1 MIGCMILYRLI
12 ATASA
17 LAALASA
24 LPQQLSSRQA
34 TAGNSC
40 NTDADCG
47 PDAPACDFPWLE
59 KVAPYNSPAKVCQLL
74 PRFRPCSDSSQC
86 STGLCDSSSKTCDLA
101 FPSNKCAYNVDC
113 TGFGLCGTAAN
124 VLSDGTTM
132 AGICLRPAGW
142 YCVDNAECQSGSCIN
157 GQCGPDDKWGLG
169 NGGGS
174 PCGGDYAGLYQA
186 YIAASEL
193 PDGSFALS
201 PNLFDDNFCG
211 PKDARADCTQNSD
224 CISGLCIDMGYGS
237 AKTGMATKSCGLGW
251 DVGTPCSQ
259 NWQCHTGRCAFTKN
273 STTTSWG
280 DVRRTA
286 LWSQQ
291 HGRTLRLVERL
302 PEPGL
307 HRRHLRQG
315 AHNNYDDY
323 DQHHLYNHRDVF
335 SVDDEHDFD
344 TTDDEF
350 YHDFALDH
358 NVDDRFVS
366 LDEHSLVPLEHYV
379 YDAPIDDKYHDES
392 FFHDHLPLNQH
403 ADLDADTHLYQ
414 HHHDFAPIHHDY
426 NHTDAAPQRRPLHH

>member
-1 MIGCMILYRLI
+1 MILYRLI

-142 YCVDNAECQSGSCIN
+142 YCVDNAECQSGSCNN

-273 STTTSWG
+273 STTTSVCTYSPVG
-280 DVRRTA
+280 AGAVVPLNCASGVMSD
-286 LWSQQ
+286 
-291 HGRTLRLVERL
+291 GR
-302 PEPGL
+302 
-307 HRRHLRQG
+307 HC

-366 LDEHSLVPLEHYV
+366 LD
-379 YDAPIDDKYHDES
+379 
-392 FFHDHLPLNQH
+392 
-403 ADLDADTHLYQ
+403 
-414 HHHDFAPIHHDY
+414 
-426 NHTDAAPQRRPLHH
+426 